1 MTPTLK
7 TITTRVRLQIAD
19 APWAAWVRGHQQR
32 LIPLAIGGSLLLAFG
47 LGRLSDRGAP
57 VNSDAAPESL
67 QSSESVSFSEEQ
79 LRRSGLTPIRPE
91 SSNATERP
99 ISGFVEAAV
108 GSRASVGMPVSGR
121 IARLLVA
128 PGSKVRA
135 GEVIAEVSSP
145 DAAVARAEAEASRAS
160 AQSLDYQY
168 RRLLPM
174 AQQGAIP
181 WQEIESRRIASVKA
195 ATEARAAYAKAMSLG
210 SPDFMGRLSIRSPI
224 AGHIATVQATPGA
237 VLQAGAVVAEIS
249 NDQGSELRFLVSPLL
264 GANLV
269 PGQALR
275 VKAGPRD
282 LPARVV
288 AVAPDGASNNR
299 VMVVRAQVETG
310 SLPPAGT
317 AVTAFVMVPSAE
329 RRFTVPADALQVVN
343 GSAVVFRYQR
353 GVVEPVPVVVGA
365 REAGRVVILQGI
377 RSGDTLLAGNTA
389 MIRSATASKRR

>member
-19 APWAAWVRGHQQR
+19 APWAVWVRGHQQR
-32 LIPLAIGGSLLLAFG
+32 LIPLAIGGSLLLVFG

-57 VNSDAAPESL
+57 VNSDAAPEAL

-174 AQQGAIP
+174 AQQGALP

-210 SPDFMGRLSIRSPI
+210 SPDAMGRLSIRSPI
-224 AGHIATVQATPGA
+224 AGHIAAVQATPGA

-249 NDQGSELRFLVSPLL
+249 NDQGSELRFMVSPLL
-264 GANLV
+264 GANL
-269 PGQALR
+269 LR
-275 VKAGPRD
+275 VKAGPRE
-282 LPARVV
+282 LPARVL
-288 AVAPDGASNNR
+288 AVAPDGAMGNR
-299 VMVVRAQVETG
+299 VMVVRAQAENS

-329 RRFTVPADALQVVN
+329 RRFTVPADALTVVN
-343 GSAVVFRYQR
+343 GSAVVFRFQR
-353 GVVEPVPVVVGA
+353 GLVEPVPVVVGPQS
-365 REAGRVVILQGI
+365 AGRAVILQGV

-389 MIRSATASKRR
+389 MIRSALAIKRR